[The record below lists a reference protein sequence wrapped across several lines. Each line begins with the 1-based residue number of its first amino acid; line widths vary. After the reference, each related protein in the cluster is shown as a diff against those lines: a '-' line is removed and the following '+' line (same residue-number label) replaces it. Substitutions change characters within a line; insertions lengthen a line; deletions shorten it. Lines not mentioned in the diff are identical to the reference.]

1 MVPKMSDVL
10 DTSRFAL
17 PSGALINAFE
27 ADEDTGSRSQLL
39 ERVRKHIEKV
49 RATQKEWASA
59 FDGLYEEALRADF
72 SAPSLMRWSAALL
85 ERERAALER
94 LYPFLEDIQRQ
105 RIALGEGADP
115 QVLALYQE
123 ILDFIFEWV
132 APYQKLSGQLLDL
145 AAARRSE
152 AVKVLH
158 AKPVKGEIDHEA
170 LSREFMARFPK
181 LRAALAK

>member
-1 MVPKMSDVL
+1 MSDVL

-17 PSGALINAFE
+17 PSGAWINAFE
-27 ADEDTGSRSQLL
+27 ADEDAGSRSQLL
-39 ERVRKHIEKV
+39 ERVRKRIEKDQ
-49 RATQKEWASA
+49 AAQKEWASA
-59 FDGLYEEALRADF
+59 FDGLYEEALSAGF
-72 SAPSLMRWSAALL
+72 SSPSLMRWSAALL

-115 QVLALYQE
+115 EILALYQD
-123 ILDFIFEWV
+123 ILDSIFGWV

-152 AVKVLH
+152 AANVLH
-158 AKPVKGEIDHEA
+158 AKPVEGEIDYA
-170 LSREFMARFPK
+170 KLSREHIARYPK
-181 LRAALAK
+181 IRATLAK

>member
-1 MVPKMSDVL
+1 MSDVF

-27 ADEDTGSRSQLL
+27 ANEDAGSRSQLL
-39 ERVRKHIEKV
+39 ERVRKYIEKG

-59 FDGLYEEALRADF
+59 FDGLYEEALSADV

-94 LYPFLEDIQRQ
+94 LYPLLEDIQRQ
-105 RIALGEGADP
+105 QIALEEGADP
-115 QVLALYQE
+115 EILALYQD
-123 ILDFIFEWV
+123 ILDFIFGWV

-152 AVKVLH
+152 AVKVLR
-158 AKPVKGEIDHEA
+158 AKPVKGEIDYA
-170 LSREFMARFPK
+170 GLSREHIARYPK
-181 LRAALAK
+181 IRAALAE

>member
-1 MVPKMSDVL
+1 MSDVL

-27 ADEDTGSRSQLL
+27 ADEDAGSRSQLL
-39 ERVRKHIEKV
+39 ERVRKHIEKG

-59 FDGLYEEALRADF
+59 FDGLYQEALSADF
-72 SAPSLMRWSAALL
+72 SAPFLMRWSAALL

-115 QVLALYQE
+115 EILAIYQE
-123 ILDFIFEWV
+123 ILDFIFGWV

-158 AKPVKGEIDHEA
+158 AKPVEGEIDYEA
-170 LSREFMARFPK
+170 LTREIIARFPK
-181 LRAALAK
+181 ILAALAK

>member
-1 MVPKMSDVL
+1 MSDVL

-27 ADEDTGSRSQLL
+27 ADDDGGSRSQLL
-39 ERVRKHIEKV
+39 ERVRKYIEKG

-59 FDGLYEEALRADF
+59 FDGLYEEALSADV

-94 LYPFLEDIQRQ
+94 LYPLLEDIQRQ
-105 RIALGEGADP
+105 QIALEEGADP
-115 QVLALYQE
+115 EILTLYQD
-123 ILDFIFEWV
+123 ILDFIFGWV

-145 AAARRSE
+145 AAARRSG
-152 AVKVLH
+152 AAKVLH
-158 AKPVKGEIDHEA
+158 ANRVKGEIDHEA
-170 LSREFMARFPK
+170 LTREIIARFPK
-181 LRAALAK
+181 ILAALAK

>member
-1 MVPKMSDVL
+1 MSDVF

-27 ADEDTGSRSQLL
+27 ANQDAGSRSQLL
-39 ERVRKHIEKV
+39 ERVRKHIEKS
-49 RATQKEWASA
+49 RATQEEWASA
-59 FDGLYEEALRADF
+59 FDGLYQEALSADF
-72 SAPSLMRWSAALL
+72 SAPFLMRWSAALL

-105 RIALGEGADP
+105 RIALGEGADREI
-115 QVLALYQE
+115 LALYQD
-123 ILDFIFEWV
+123 ILDSIFGWV

-152 AVKVLH
+152 AANVLH
-158 AKPVKGEIDHEA
+158 AKPVEGEIDYA
-170 LSREFMARFPK
+170 KLSREHIARYPK
-181 LRAALAK
+181 IRATLAK